1 MSVFTPRFWADGRR
15 EVKVEGVRRPVVLKR
30 AGWSD
35 LSQDDAA
42 AHAARRLDDAELRLL
57 SREPLERQERRVAY
71 NGADGVPIREEVVE
85 THGDAVITRNV
96 YGALCLNVADVL
108 FADVDVAEAPS
119 ETGSVKAVVGSV
131 LATAFFAGLGGA
143 WLAVPVAVIAAAI
156 TWSYTR
162 RQQRLHD
169 VVQRNRAGLEGW
181 LSAHPDWRVRVYE
194 TPAGQRIA
202 ATHRRFVPTDPEVA
216 AFFAAVH
223 ADPVYAK
230 MCRFQICFRARVS
243 AKPWRIG
250 HHRMGSAVW
259 PVTDPDRLRARV
271 AWVNAYTAAA
281 GSYAACRLV
290 EELGAGVEDAGVAEV
305 IATHDR
311 LSGALGGLPI
321 A

>member
-1 MSVFTPRFWADGRR
+1 
-15 EVKVEGVRRPVVLKR
+15 
-30 AGWSD
+30 
-35 LSQDDAA
+35 
-42 AHAARRLDDAELRLL
+42 
-57 SREPLERQERRVAY
+57 
-71 NGADGVPIREEVVE
+71 
-85 THGDAVITRNV
+85 
-96 YGALCLNVADVL
+96 
-108 FADVDVAEAPS
+108 
-119 ETGSVKAVVGSV
+119 
-131 LATAFFAGLGGA
+131 
-143 WLAVPVAVIAAAI
+143 
-156 TWSYTR
+156 
-162 RQQRLHD
+162 
-169 VVQRNRAGLEGW
+169 
-181 LSAHPDWRVRVYE
+181 
-194 TPAGQRIA
+194 
-202 ATHRRFVPTDPEVA
+202 
-216 AFFAAVH
+216 
-223 ADPVYAK
+223 